1 MKQPLEDIKVLD
13 LSRVFAGPA
22 GSMILGDL
30 GADVIRI
37 EHPDGTDSMRD
48 WGPFVNEESTYFLAA
63 NRNKRS
69 VTLNLKEEKGK
80 ELFRKLV
87 ENADVILEN
96 FKTGTMDRMGLG
108 YEEVKKINDKI
119 IYCSVTGYGQTGPM
133 NEEPGFDPVIQAISG
148 VMDVT
153 GRADGEATRVGIPI
167 VDILTSNYVAISILA
182 AIRMRDFTKV
192 GQHIDLSLLDVQMSN
207 MANIASSYLNVGQ
220 ISKRVGNAH
229 NNVVPYEVFQ
239 CADDPIMLSAGN
251 DRLFERFCQ
260 LIGKSEWADDEKYKT
275 NAARKENEKELIPQ
289 IIEIMKTKTATEWL
303 ELLSEYKI
311 PAGKVNTI
319 EEAIQHPQVEARETV
334 EKMVH
339 PVAGEVKM
347 VRSPMRFSGLNIT
360 SRHAPPVLGEHTE
373 SFFKEELG
381 LDDEELKELSDNGV
395 IRFGNTGVFSN

>member
-192 GQHIDLSLLDVQMSN
+192 CLR
-207 MANIASSYLNVGQ
+207 Y
-220 ISKRVGNAH
+220 
-229 NNVVPYEVFQ
+229 
-239 CADDPIMLSAGN
+239 
-251 DRLFERFCQ
+251 
-260 LIGKSEWADDEKYKT
+260 T
-275 NAARKENEKELIPQ
+275 
-289 IIEIMKTKTATEWL
+289 
-303 ELLSEYKI
+303 
-311 PAGKVNTI
+311 
-319 EEAIQHPQVEARETV
+319 
-334 EKMVH
+334 
-339 PVAGEVKM
+339 
-347 VRSPMRFSGLNIT
+347 SPSPR
-360 SRHAPPVLGEHTE
+360 
-373 SFFKEELG
+373 
-381 LDDEELKELSDNGV
+381 D
-395 IRFGNTGVFSN
+395 